1 MGFLDVRDL
10 VGMLVQM
17 HGYHGE
23 AVRWGLLKSAPELLQ
38 HTVVEGENSLI
49 ALKGSR
55 CGDWFMQFS
64 ASTLSFHNVIAMSSL
79 DIIFATSLL

>member
-55 CGDWFMQFS
+55 LW
-64 ASTLSFHNVIAMSSL
+64 
-79 DIIFATSLL
+79 

>member
-1 MGFLDVRDL
+1 MSSIFVDVQFIARRYVGFLDVRDL

-38 HTVVEGENSLI
+38 HTVVEGEMMIFCTNTT
-49 ALKGSR
+49 
-55 CGDWFMQFS
+55 CMVFS
-64 ASTLSFHNVIAMSSL
+64 QRL
-79 DIIFATSLL
+79 